1 MKILL
6 IYFLIVNGFTFLITG
21 YDKYLAIKNKHRIP
35 EKTLFAFALFGGS
48 AGLLLAMLIFK
59 HKTSKSSFIVK
70 FCGILFLQV
79 IVVITL
85 LNDKHFFIIK

>member
-6 IYFLIVNGFTFLITG
+6 IYFLIVNGFTFLIAG
-21 YDKYLAIKNKHRIP
+21 YDKYLAGKNKRRIA
-35 EKTLFAFALFGGS
+35 EKMLFALCLFGGS

-70 FCGILFLQV
+70 FSAIFLIQ
-79 IVVITL
+79 IMVVYL
-85 LNDKHFFIIK
+85 KLSDKI

>member
-21 YDKYLAIKNKHRIP
+21 YDKYLAIKNKRRIP

-70 FCGILFLQV
+70 FSAIFLIQ
-79 IVVITL
+79 IMVVYL
-85 LNDKHFFIIK
+85 KLSDKI

>member
-6 IYFLIVNGFTFLITG
+6 IYFLIVNGFTFLIAG
-21 YDKYLAIKNKHRIP
+21 YDKYLAGKNKRRIA
-35 EKTLFAFALFGGS
+35 EKTLFALCLFGGS

>member
-6 IYFLIVNGFTFLITG
+6 IYFLIVNGFTFLIAG
-21 YDKYLAIKNKHRIP
+21 YDKYLAGKNKRRIP
-35 EKTLFAFALFGGS
+35 EKMLFSFALFGGS

-70 FCGILFLQV
+70 FSAIFLIQ
-79 IVVITL
+79 IMVVYL
-85 LNDKHFFIIK
+85 KLSDKI

>member
-59 HKTSKSSFIVK
+59 HKTSKSSFIMK
-70 FCGILFLQV
+70 FSAIFLIQ
-79 IVVITL
+79 IMVVYL
-85 LNDKHFFIIK
+85 KLSDKI

>member
-21 YDKYLAIKNKHRIP
+21 YDKYLAIKNKRRIP
-35 EKTLFAFALFGGS
+35 EKMLFALCLFGGS

-70 FCGILFLQV
+70 FSAIFLIQ
-79 IVVITL
+79 IMVVYL
-85 LNDKHFFIIK
+85 KLSDKI

>member
-21 YDKYLAIKNKHRIP
+21 YDKYLAIKNKRRIA
-35 EKTLFAFALFGGS
+35 EKTLFAFVLFGGS

-70 FCGILFLQV
+70 FSAIFLIQ
-79 IVVITL
+79 IMVVYL
-85 LNDKHFFIIK
+85 KLSDKI

>member
-21 YDKYLAIKNKHRIP
+21 YDKYLAIKNKRRIP
-35 EKTLFAFALFGGS
+35 EKMLFALCLFGGS

-59 HKTSKSSFIVK
+59 HKTSKSSFIMK
-70 FCGILFLQV
+70 FSAIFLIQ
-79 IVVITL
+79 IMVVYL
-85 LNDKHFFIIK
+85 KLNDKI

>member
-21 YDKYLAIKNKHRIP
+21 YDKYVAVKNKRRIA

-59 HKTSKSSFIVK
+59 HKTSKSSFIMK
-70 FCGILFLQV
+70 FCGIFLIQ
-79 IVVITL
+79 IMVVYL
-85 LNDKHFFIIK
+85 KLSDKI

>member
-21 YDKYLAIKNKHRIP
+21 YDKYLAIKNKRRIP
-35 EKTLFAFALFGGS
+35 EKMLFAFALFGGS

-70 FCGILFLQV
+70 FSAIFLIQ
-79 IVVITL
+79 IMVVYL
-85 LNDKHFFIIK
+85 KLSDKI

>member
-6 IYFLIVNGFTFLITG
+6 IYFLIVNGFTFLIAG
-21 YDKYLAIKNKHRIP
+21 YDKYLAVKNKRRIP
-35 EKTLFAFALFGGS
+35 EKMLFAFALFGGS

-70 FCGILFLQV
+70 FSAIFLIQ
-79 IVVITL
+79 IMVVYL
-85 LNDKHFFIIK
+85 KLSDKI